1 MENRWGYKNVSFC
14 MDLNGCTVTGKGL
27 YITGEG
33 VEAVFKDAG
42 TGQNGTLIAPVS
54 IQNKA
59 KLTVENGNYKG
70 VLRFLAKC
78 GCKAK
83 RWLLQQQ
90 YLYWKS

>member
-1 MENRWGYKNVSFC
+1 

-70 VLRFLAKC
+70 VLRFLGGAAAKLKD
-78 GCKAK
+78 GYYSNSISVSYTHLTLGFCKN
-83 RWLLQQQ
+83 R
-90 YLYWKS
+90 

>member
-1 MENRWGYKNVSFC
+1 

-42 TGQNGTLIAPVS
+42 TGQNGTLNAPVS

-70 VLRFLAKC
+70 VLRFVNGAAAKLKD
-78 GCKAK
+78 G
-83 RWLLQQQ
+83 
-90 YLYWKS
+90 YLRHMTFILYVQAVR